1 MTRSPIGVITVV
13 LLSLRCVMSRLVLA
27 GSGLVLSRFI
37 NQKSVDV
44 IPLWTIA
51 KHLSK
56 NNQYNGDL
64 YFERYLSSE
73 YDLFNYDFN

>member
-27 GSGLVLSRFI
+27 GFGLVLSRFL

-44 IPLWTIA
+44 IPLWTTVVARIRIG
-51 KHLSK
+51 LFD
-56 NNQYNGDL
+56 YD
-64 YFERYLSSE
+64 FERWE
-73 YDLFNYDFN
+73 TVENNYIESRL